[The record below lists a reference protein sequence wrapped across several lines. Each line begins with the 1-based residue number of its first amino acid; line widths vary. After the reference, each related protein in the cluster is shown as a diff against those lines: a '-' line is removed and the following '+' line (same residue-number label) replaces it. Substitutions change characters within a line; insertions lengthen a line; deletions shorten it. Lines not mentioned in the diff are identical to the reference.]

1 MFLNENNQ
9 EVKPKMEQLQYS
21 TKRKKYKHILRDDRY
36 VIEQM
41 LNAKQSEAAIIEVIG
56 CSEKTLKREI
66 ERGTWLRLNSKTWEH
81 ESVYSWDVGQR
92 KHEETAKNKGRY
104 AKIND
109 APELRK
115 FIENKI
121 KKEKYS
127 PEAALSAAKSAG
139 FTVEISVKTLYNNID
154 GGEIVVTRKDLL
166 RKEGW
171 KQDKQKPR
179 KASNNL
185 KGESIENRPKE
196 ADERSE
202 YGHWEMDL
210 VVSCRGGK
218 GALLTL
224 TERKFRQEIIM
235 RLPDKTQRA
244 VKRALDRLERR
255 YGADFAETFKT
266 ITVDNGSEF
275 LNSASL
281 QKSCKRDEQRFKMYY
296 AHPYSSW
303 ERGSNENANGIIRRF
318 FPKGTDFSKVS
329 SAKIKAAEDWM
340 NGYPR
345 RILGGISAN
354 AALKNAF

>member
-1 MFLNENNQ
+1 
-9 EVKPKMEQLQYS
+9 MEQVNCN
-21 TKRKKYKHILRDDRY
+21 TTRKKHKHILRDDRY

-41 LNAKQSEAAIIEVIG
+41 LVAKQEKAEIIKVIG
-56 CSEKTLKREI
+56 CTTKTLIREI
-66 ERGTWLRLNSKTWEH
+66 KRGRWERLNGETYEY
-81 ESVYSWDVGQR
+81 ESVYSWDVAQR
-92 KHEETAKNKGRY
+92 KHEEKGRNKGRY

-109 APELRK
+109 APELRE
-115 FIENKI
+115 FLERQI

-127 PEAALSAAKSAG
+127 PEAALMSAKEAG
-139 FTVEISVKTLYNNID
+139 IKVEISVKTLYNNID
-154 GGEIVVTRKDLL
+154 SGEIGVSRKDLL

-171 KQDKQKPR
+171 KQIKSKPR

-185 KGESIENRPKE
+185 KGESIDNRAE
-196 ADERSE
+196 EVNNRSE

-210 VVSCRGGK
+210 IVSCKGGK

-224 TERKFRQEIIM
+224 TERKYREEIIV

-255 YGADFAETFKT
+255 YASKWGEKFKT
-266 ITVDNGSEF
+266 ITTDNGSEF
-275 LNSASL
+275 LDFKSL
-281 QKSCKRDEQRFKMYY
+281 EKSYKSKAKRFKMYF

-329 SAKIKAAEDWM
+329 PSEIQAVQEWM
-340 NGYPR
+340 NDYPR
-345 RILGGISAN
+345 RILGGISAKK
-354 AALKNAF
+354 AASHAAA